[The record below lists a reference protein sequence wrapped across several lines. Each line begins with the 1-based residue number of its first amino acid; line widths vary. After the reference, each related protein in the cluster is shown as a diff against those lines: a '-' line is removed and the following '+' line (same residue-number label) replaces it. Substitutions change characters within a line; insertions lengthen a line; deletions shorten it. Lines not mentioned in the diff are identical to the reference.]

1 METVIGNFLKQPNR
15 DFPLD
20 CDTLATLQNNTAL
33 VAAIGNIA
41 GDKVILYGCEPKDN
55 GIRRDPGYVFVR
67 TIAYPQGEVLYWEGG
82 NISGGMYV
90 KTTDVTVSAQGYEY
104 PQAYTKRTLAPGVGS
119 ENFKW
124 TDFVKPRTSA
134 ELNAQIAELIQRQG
148 TVETKVES
156 AEPLGVIKMWAGKSL
171 PTNYM
176 FCDGSILKAEEYPEL
191 YEAIGDTFNTCND
204 KNGSAPSS
212 VQSGSFCLP
221 DLRGRF
227 IVGRD
232 IKNDKNN
239 RPEYPEYNDPDYTEC
254 GNTGGEKKHIL
265 TIEEMPKHSHNYTIY
280 AKGSKDRQRLSGK
293 RNNDSDTDDVRQTTE
308 IGNNKAH
315 ENRPPYYVLAYII
328 KVR

>member
-82 NISGGMYV
+82 NISEGMYV

-134 ELNAQIAELIQRQG
+134 ELNAQISELIQRQG

-156 AEPLGVIKMWAGKSL
+156 AEPFGIVKMWAGASQNVPAQYALCNGAEL
-171 PTNYM
+171 PI
-176 FCDGSILKAEEYPEL
+176 SEHAELHKAM
-191 YEAIGDTFNTCND
+191 GNTFNSAKDCNG
-204 KNGSAPSS
+204 NTYSTR
-212 VQSGSFCLP
+212 SGYFRLP

-227 IVGRD
+227 IVG
-232 IKNDKNN
+232 
-239 RPEYPEYNDPDYTEC
+239 YNDIDNDYKIS
-254 GNTGGEKKHIL
+254 GSTGGEKRHTL
-265 TIEEMPKHSHNYTIY
+265 TGDEMPAHSHPQNLWQE
-280 AKGSKDRQRLSGK
+280 ASGNWKGGGGNSSP
-293 RNNDSDTDDVRQTTE
+293 DSTSWHDKTKQFGNTGATG
-308 IGNNKAH
+308 GNNAH

>member
-82 NISGGMYV
+82 NISEGMYV

-191 YEAIGDTFNTCND
+191 YDAIGDTFNTCND

-212 VQSGSFCLP
+212 VQSGSFRLP

-227 IVGRD
+227 IVGFD
-232 IKNDKNN
+232 SFDK
-239 RPEYPEYNDPDYTEC
+239 EYDRYGYS
-254 GNTGGEKKHIL
+254 GGKKAHIL
-265 TIEEMPKHSHNYTIY
+265 EEKHLPPHTHEYQKSINAPT
-280 AKGSKDRQRLSGK
+280 R
-293 RNNDSDTDDVRQTTE
+293 T
-308 IGNNKAH
+308 GNKSNEKFAAYESARTSIVGAGVAH
-315 ENRPPYYVLAYII
+315 ETRPPYYVLAYII

>member
-41 GDKVILYGCEPKDN
+41 GDKVILWECDLTDN
-55 GIRRDPGYVFVR
+55 DTRRKPGYVFVR

-82 NISGGMYV
+82 NISEGMYV
-90 KTTDVTVSAQGYEY
+90 KTSDVTVSAQGYEY

-156 AEPLGVIKMWAGKSL
+156 AEPFGIVKMWAGAPQNVPAQYALCNGAEL
-171 PTNYM
+171 PI
-176 FCDGSILKAEEYPEL
+176 SEHAELHKAM
-191 YEAIGDTFNTCND
+191 GNTFNSAKDCNG
-204 KNGSAPSS
+204 NIYSTR
-212 VQSGSFCLP
+212 SGYFRLP

-227 IVGRD
+227 IVG
-232 IKNDKNN
+232 
-239 RPEYPEYNDPDYTEC
+239 YNDIDNDYKIA
-254 GNTGGEKKHIL
+254 GNTGGEKRHTL
-265 TIEEMPKHSHNYTIY
+265 TVNEMPAHSHPQNLWQE
-280 AKGSKDRQRLSGK
+280 ASGNWKGGGGNSSPDSTSWHDR
-293 RNNDSDTDDVRQTTE
+293 TRQFGNTGATG
-308 IGNNKAH
+308 GNNAH

>member
-41 GDKVILYGCEPKDN
+41 GDKVILYGCEPTDN
-55 GIRRDPGYVFVR
+55 GIRRAPGYVFVR

-82 NISGGMYV
+82 NISEGMYV

-124 TDFVKPRTSA
+124 TDFVKPRTPA
-134 ELNAQIAELIQRQG
+134 ELNAQISELIQRQG

-156 AEPLGVIKMWAGKSL
+156 AEPFGIVKMWAGASQNVPAQYALCNGAEL
-171 PTNYM
+171 PI
-176 FCDGSILKAEEYPEL
+176 SEHAELHKAM
-191 YEAIGDTFNTCND
+191 GNTFNSAKDCNG
-204 KNGSAPSS
+204 NTYSTR
-212 VQSGSFCLP
+212 SGYFRLP

-227 IVGRD
+227 IVG
-232 IKNDKNN
+232 
-239 RPEYPEYNDPDYTEC
+239 YNDIDNDYKIS
-254 GNTGGEKKHIL
+254 GSTGGEKRHTL
-265 TIEEMPKHSHNYTIY
+265 TGDEMPAHSHPQNLWQE
-280 AKGSKDRQRLSGK
+280 ASGNWKGGGGNSSP
-293 RNNDSDTDDVRQTTE
+293 DSTSWHDKTKQFGNTGATG
-308 IGNNKAH
+308 GNNAH